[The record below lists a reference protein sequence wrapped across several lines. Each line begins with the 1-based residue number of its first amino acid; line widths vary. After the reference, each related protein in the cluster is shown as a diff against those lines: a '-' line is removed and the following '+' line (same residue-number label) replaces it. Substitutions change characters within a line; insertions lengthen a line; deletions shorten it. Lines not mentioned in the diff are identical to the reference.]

1 VYLPTNLFTI
11 GTVNVDETT
20 YMFSPKVLDRA
31 NTIEF
36 RISSANLLD
45 YMVSPRS
52 ITLAS
57 IRSGGTEYADAFL
70 AASQSVQFELAESTR
85 QVIQAELLM
94 FFRVLSEYGF
104 EFGFRTANEIVR
116 YVHRYSLI
124 NSSWTTE
131 AAIDGQIYQK
141 ILPRLN
147 GSRARLEP
155 VLLAMAE
162 LCQIPREWR
171 ADSNG
176 TLTLSNRDALLQS
189 ALDAASP
196 LMVNARSLSRSDDA
210 AAPPPG
216 YPLSSA
222 KIQSMLRLVR
232 QNGFTSFAEA

>member
-1 VYLPTNLFTI
+1 LPSNLFTI

-45 YMVSPRS
+45 YLVSPRS

-57 IRSGGTEYADAFL
+57 IRSRGTEYADGFL
-70 AASQSVQFELAESTR
+70 AASQTMQFELAESTR
-85 QVIQAELLM
+85 QVIQEELLL
-94 FFRVLSEYGF
+94 FFHVLSEYGY
-104 EFGFRTANEIVR
+104 EFGFRTANEVVR

-124 NSSWTTE
+124 NSAWTSE

-141 ILPRLN
+141 MLPRLN

-155 VLLAMAE
+155 VLLAMAD
-162 LCQIPREWR
+162 LCQNQR
-171 ADSNG
+171 AWDIG
-176 TLTLSNRDALLQS
+176 PPGAVTLTNRDALLQS

-196 LMVNARSLSRSDDA
+196 MMVNARSPSRSVDA
-210 AAPPPG
+210 ATPPPV